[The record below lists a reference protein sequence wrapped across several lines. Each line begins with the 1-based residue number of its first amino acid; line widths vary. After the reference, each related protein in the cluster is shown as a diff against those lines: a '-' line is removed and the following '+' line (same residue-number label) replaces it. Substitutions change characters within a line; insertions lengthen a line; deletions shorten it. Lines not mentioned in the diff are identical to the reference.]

1 MIVLALDQALKT
13 SGFAIFNDKKLEAW
27 GTFDIRPT
35 LPIEQ
40 RLQMIFQ
47 HLDTLEEKYHF
58 TYVFFEDTQKQ
69 TNLETYKKLCYVQ
82 AAVLLWCYFKDK
94 KYFILAPSHWRS
106 ILKDKYKIN
115 WGKARKDQKKAA
127 QEWVKNNYDLGVEGI
142 SEDEADAVCIGA
154 AGILENF
161 TKESAW

>member
-1 MIVLALDQALKT
+1 MIYLALDQALKV
-13 SGFAIFNDKKLEAW
+13 SGFAIFEDKNLKAW
-27 GTFDIRPT
+27 GTFEIRPT

-47 HLDTLEEKYHF
+47 HLDALDEKYNIN
-58 TYVFFEDTQKQ
+58 YVFFEDVQKQ

-82 AAVLLWCYFKDK
+82 AAVLLWCYFTDK
-94 KYFILAPSHWRS
+94 KYSILAPSHWRS
-106 ILKDKYKIN
+106 VLKDKYIIN
-115 WGKARKDQKKAA
+115 WGKVRKDQKKAA
-127 QEWVKNNYDLGVEGI
+127 KDWVKNHYNLGVEKI

-154 AGILENF
+154 AGILEYK